1 MDSSY
6 RIQSKSYQKNTTCM
20 LYKPH
25 WCICRII
32 LPPIAWNLMKFNF
45 GAKCDLY
52 GTWDL
57 MKEGDL
63 PGVDNLSSGISVE
76 YNVAVTTI
84 EFAIRISVNFDPTI
98 VFYTPNLKV
107 MRYVYPNQNFLDLI
121 LLRGLKIILV

>member
-1 MDSSY
+1 
-6 RIQSKSYQKNTTCM
+6 
-20 LYKPH
+20 
-25 WCICRII
+25 
-32 LPPIAWNLMKFNF
+32 MKFNF

-107 MRYVYPNQNFLDLI
+107 MKYVYPNQNFLDLI